1 MEKLDRRDFR
11 FILACLLAIGVGA
24 AITASLFRRAFPEAS
39 IEFRVNRGEARVL
52 AEKLLAARGKNVA
65 GMRFAGQFYVDETAK
80 VYLERE
86 LGLEKAGAYYG
97 HQAKVWQWQMRWF
110 RSGVQEEERVS
121 LSPLGELV
129 GFRSV
134 IKEDAPGDRLAQA
147 EARAIVLKYLDSRGV
162 RDSDL
167 KPIEASPVS
176 RPNRTDWTFVDERSG
191 VRFADATLRYSTTVS
206 GGTLTAFREFVY
218 VPEAWSRD
226 YERLRA
232 KNETAS
238 AVATFAL
245 FVTLLAMLAVLVGKI
260 ARKDVP
266 WRVVGAFGGIA
277 FVLSLL
283 SMLNDLPLT
292 LFGYDTASSLSSY
305 LTRNVVLGLL
315 AAVATGA
322 GIAIVVAAAEPIY
335 RERFPKQI
343 SLGGAF
349 SVRGLQTKGFF
360 RSVLLGYALVA
371 FFFAYQAVFYVVAA
385 HFGAWAPAD
394 VPYSDML
401 NTAFPW
407 ATVLLIGF
415 LPAVSEEGIS
425 RMFSISFLDRL
436 GASKWLAVLL
446 PAYIWGFGHS
456 AYPNQPFFIRGL
468 EVGTAGV
475 LIGFLMLRFGVVPL
489 LIWHFTV
496 DAIYTAFLLL
506 RSGNVY
512 YVVSGAVAA
521 GILLLPLIVSSLL
534 ALRRGGFLPAAGMTN
549 GDVGFVPA
557 APVAASV
564 PDAAVPPVRPL
575 GGRARGWLALVAV
588 VLLAAFFAPDG
599 FEKPLVEDA
608 AGRAAALATAERFLR
623 ANGADPDAWRHVV
636 YQGTGFA
643 DDEQMRQF
651 KPQDEGGIP
660 GFSDD
665 AARYVVEKGGTAA
678 FRELTQA
685 QLPLAYWVVRFYQPD
700 KKEEW
705 KALIDARRA
714 RVAAFVHPVAEDAP
728 ASAPPS
734 DADAR
739 RRALDAAGKLGYPAA
754 KYSVLE
760 VGTENRPKRVD
771 TTVVL
776 QASDPAIGEAHP
788 RLTAVFHGGSLSA
801 LLPSIKVPEE
811 FLRAHRKRAVVE
823 WLLIAVRVVA
833 TGGLVGAAVILFL
846 RLVRRPEF
854 RWKQMLRPLLWTGI
868 LAAAGLANTMAY
880 LFRQYETDKPIAL
893 FRVGLAV
900 SLSIGWLGIL
910 LVATLGFVL
919 LAGAR
924 PGWEWAMRRKGSLRD
939 AALRAA
945 IAAGGLEGLSHVFHL
960 ATSRVPS
967 LYEPDPTLPNSLQYL
982 VPAVEVLWAAAR
994 ATFSV
999 ALPAAAV
1006 ALAMRHSFFQIS
1018 RRARPGPARDRG
1030 RDAADEPDVAR
1041 RLPGGIRSGRVD
1053 RGLAGPLRVPPPAR
1067 PRRGLGV
1074 VRPLHLRRPGGH
1086 RAPGAACLRRPR
1098 GGRRDG
1104 RAPRRG
1110 RHRAARRASR
1120 PRSGA
1125 AAAPAAGGAAAPRR
1139 VRSYDPV
1146 EW

>member
-1 MEKLDRRDFR
+1 M
-11 FILACLLAIGVGA
+11 
-24 AITASLFRRAFPEAS
+24 
-39 IEFRVNRGEARVL
+39 
-52 AEKLLAARGKNVA
+52 
-65 GMRFAGQFYVDETAK
+65 
-80 VYLERE
+80 
-86 LGLEKAGAYYG
+86 
-97 HQAKVWQWQMRWF
+97 
-110 RSGVQEEERVS
+110 
-121 LSPLGELV
+121 
-129 GFRSV
+129 
-134 IKEDAPGDRLAQA
+134 
-147 EARAIVLKYLDSRGV
+147 
-162 RDSDL
+162 
-167 KPIEASPVS
+167 
-176 RPNRTDWTFVDERSG
+176 
-191 VRFADATLRYSTTVS
+191 
-206 GGTLTAFREFVY
+206 
-218 VPEAWSRD
+218 
-226 YERLRA
+226 
-232 KNETAS
+232 
-238 AVATFAL
+238 
-245 FVTLLAMLAVLVGKI
+245 
-260 ARKDVP
+260 
-266 WRVVGAFGGIA
+266 
-277 FVLSLL
+277 
-283 SMLNDLPLT
+283 
-292 LFGYDTASSLSSY
+292 
-305 LTRNVVLGLL
+305 
-315 AAVATGA
+315 
-322 GIAIVVAAAEPIY
+322 
-335 RERFPKQI
+335 
-343 SLGGAF
+343 
-349 SVRGLQTKGFF
+349 
-360 RSVLLGYALVA
+360 
-371 FFFAYQAVFYVVAA
+371 
-385 HFGAWAPAD
+385 
-394 VPYSDML
+394 
-401 NTAFPW
+401 
-407 ATVLLIGF
+407 
-415 LPAVSEEGIS
+415 
-425 RMFSISFLDRL
+425 
-436 GASKWLAVLL
+436 
-446 PAYIWGFGHS
+446 
-456 AYPNQPFFIRGL
+456 
-468 EVGTAGV
+468 
-475 LIGFLMLRFGVVPL
+475 
-489 LIWHFTV
+489 
-496 DAIYTAFLLL
+496 
-506 RSGNVY
+506 
-512 YVVSGAVAA
+512 
-521 GILLLPLIVSSLL
+521 
-534 ALRRGGFLPAAGMTN
+534 
-549 GDVGFVPA
+549 
-557 APVAASV
+557 
-564 PDAAVPPVRPL
+564 
-575 GGRARGWLALVAV
+575 

-734 DADAR
+734 DADGR
-739 RRALDAAGKLGYPAA
+739 RRAVDVAGKLGYPAA

-788 RLTAVFHGGSLSA
+788 RLTAVFHGGGLSA

-1006 ALAMRHSFFQIS
+1006 ALAMRHSFFQS
-1018 RRARPGPARDRG
+1018 RAGRALGLLAIAVAMLPTSLTSPAGFLAEYVPAVLTAVWLGLCAFLLLRDHAAAWVLFGLFTFGGRG
-1030 RDAADEPDVAR
+1030 VIELLAQPASADQAA
-1041 RLPGGIRSGRVD
+1041 GGVTVVL
-1053 RGLAGPLRVPPPAR
+1053 LA
-1067 PRRGLGV
+1067 
-1074 VRPLHLRRPGGH
+1074 
-1086 RAPGAACLRRPR
+1086 AAGIALLA
-1098 GGRRDG
+1098 GRRDP
-1104 RAPRRG
+1104 APVL
-1110 RHRAARRASR
+1110 
-1120 PRSGA
+1120 P
-1125 AAAPAAGGAAAPRR
+1125 PPLPP
-1139 VRSYDPV
+1139 PV
-1146 EW
+1146 EPPLPEGSAPTIPWSGSA